1 MTVVFEHAVMAR
13 VVFIDLYPEMARPGV
28 WKKKLAAVPAAIEQ
42 AGYQA
47 EVIHYRRLAPSTLIA
62 EPPTAIILSGSTSNL
77 VDDPASDPAGVH
89 VSDFAALTA
98 ALEHLPRVPVL
109 GICFG
114 FQYLTVAGGGSLR
127 RLPVFRSEPA
137 WPIRR
142 VRRDP
147 LFADVRGLRVVE
159 SHHWCVARVAPGY
172 RVVARSTDGIEAARH
187 RRLPRVGVQ
196 FHPEYY
202 RRPGATTDGQRI
214 LANWLAGLARR

>member
-1 MTVVFEHAVMAR
+1 MAR
-13 VVFIDLYPEMARPGV
+13 VVFIDLWPEMARPGV
-28 WKKKLAAVPAAIEQ
+28 WKEKFAAVPDAIEQ

-47 EVIHYRRLAPSTLIA
+47 EVIHYRRLVPATLIA
-62 EPPTAIILSGSTSNL
+62 EPPTALILSGSISNL
-77 VDDPASDPAGVH
+77 VADRASDPAGVEL
-89 VSDFAALTA
+89 SDFAALTEV
-98 ALEHLPRVPVL
+98 LDRLPRVPVI

-114 FQYLTVAGGGSLR
+114 FHFLTVAGGGSLR
-127 RLPVFRSEPA
+127 RMPVFRREST

-142 VRRDP
+142 LRRDAI
-147 LFADVRGLRVVE
+147 FAGLRGLRVVE
-159 SHHWCVARVAPGY
+159 SHQWCVARVAPGY